1 MLGLFTKGKW
11 VVRVEIYKE
20 RVTLKNGLVVDLTLR
35 QHSLIYK
42 TGKKNRVSCT
52 AKILW
57 SRGWGGGDV

>member
-1 MLGLFTKGKW
+1 
-11 VVRVEIYKE
+11 VEIYKE